1 MIKSKNITILG
12 SGISGLGSAKLANKL
27 GLNVFVSDNNIIGE
41 KIKKYLNENKIGFEE
56 NGHDVERL
64 LSADQVIISPG
75 ISFVDLKKR
84 YPEINKEKFISEIEF
99 ASRFTN
105 AYLIAVT
112 GSNGK
117 TTTASL
123 IYHILKSSG
132 FNVGLAGNIGVSFA
146 ESVCNFSYDFYVLE
160 VSSFQLDHISNFRP
174 NISIITNISADHLD
188 RYDYKFEN
196 YVKSKYRIVK
206 NQKNEDYFIYNGNC
220 IVTKKILKTIKINSK
235 KFSFSLS
242 KSQDKHSQIYLDK
255 NHINSLL
262 NKKKFMLST
271 NKIPIK
277 GKHNLQNSMAAISV
291 AQILKISNEKIKES
305 FKTFKSIPHRL
316 EHFLTIQK
324 VKYIN
329 DSKATNVNSVFY
341 ALDSFKEPIIWIAGG
356 VDKGNQYDDL
366 IPLVKNKVK
375 AIICLGQDNNKLID
389 VFSSHTD
396 LIVST
401 DNIADVVSSAYKIS
415 KPGDVVLLSPAC
427 ASFDLFKN
435 FEDRGNKFKEEV
447 RKL

>member
-41 KIKKYLNENKIGFEE
+41 KIKKYLKKNKIGFEE
-56 NGHDVERL
+56 NGHDIERL

-75 ISFVDLKKR
+75 ISFVDLKKS

-375 AIICLGQDNNKLID
+375 AIICLGHDNNKLID

>member
-41 KIKKYLNENKIGFEE
+41 KIKKYLKKNKIGFEE
-56 NGHDVERL
+56 NGHDIERL

-84 YPEINKEKFISEIEF
+84 YPEINQEKFISEIEF

>member
-1 MIKSKNITILG
+1 
-12 SGISGLGSAKLANKL
+12 
-27 GLNVFVSDNNIIGE
+27 
-41 KIKKYLNENKIGFEE
+41 
-56 NGHDVERL
+56 
-64 LSADQVIISPG
+64 
-75 ISFVDLKKR
+75 
-84 YPEINKEKFISEIEF
+84 
-99 ASRFTN
+99 
-105 AYLIAVT
+105 
-112 GSNGK
+112 
-117 TTTASL
+117 
-123 IYHILKSSG
+123 
-132 FNVGLAGNIGVSFA
+132 
-146 ESVCNFSYDFYVLE
+146 
-160 VSSFQLDHISNFRP
+160 
-174 NISIITNISADHLD
+174 
-188 RYDYKFEN
+188 
-196 YVKSKYRIVK
+196 
-206 NQKNEDYFIYNGNC
+206 
-220 IVTKKILKTIKINSK
+220 
-235 KFSFSLS
+235 
-242 KSQDKHSQIYLDK
+242 
-255 NHINSLL
+255 
-262 NKKKFMLST
+262 MLST

-341 ALDSFKEPIIWIAGG
+341 ALDSFNEPIIWIAGG

-401 DNIADVVSSAYKIS
+401 DNIIDVVSSAYKIS

>member
-41 KIKKYLNENKIGFEE
+41 KIKKYLKKNKIGFEE

-188 RYDYKFEN
+188 RYDYNFEN

-255 NHINSLL
+255 NHINSLI

>member
-12 SGISGLGSAKLANKL
+12 TGISGLGSAKLANKL
-27 GLNVFVSDNNIIGE
+27 GLNVFVSDNNIIGK

-56 NGHDVERL
+56 NGHDIRRL

-160 VSSFQLDHISNFRP
+160 VSSFQLDHISKFRP

-206 NQKNEDYFIYNGNC
+206 NQKNEDYFIYNRNC
-220 IVTKKILKTIKINSK
+220 IVTKRILKTIKINSK
-235 KFSFSLS
+235 KISFSLS

-341 ALDSFKEPIIWIAGG
+341 ALDSFNEPIIWIAGG

-401 DNIADVVSSAYKIS
+401 DNIIDVVSSAYKIS

>member
-12 SGISGLGSAKLANKL
+12 TGISGLGSAKLANKL
-27 GLNVFVSDNNIIGE
+27 GLNVFVSDNKIIGE

-56 NGHDVERL
+56 NGHDIRRL

-160 VSSFQLDHISNFRP
+160 VSSFQLDHISKFRP

-196 YVKSKYRIVK
+196 YVKSKYKIVK
-206 NQKNEDYFIYNGNC
+206 NQKNEDYFIYNRNC
-220 IVTKKILKTIKINSK
+220 IVTKRILKTIKINSK
-235 KFSFSLS
+235 KISFSLS

-341 ALDSFKEPIIWIAGG
+341 ALDSFNEPIIWIAGG

-401 DNIADVVSSAYKIS
+401 DNIIDVVSSAYKIS

>member
-12 SGISGLGSAKLANKL
+12 TGISGLGSAKLANKL
-27 GLNVFVSDNNIIGE
+27 GLNVFVSDNNIIGK

-56 NGHDVERL
+56 NGHDIRRL

-160 VSSFQLDHISNFRP
+160 VSSFQLDHISKFRP

-341 ALDSFKEPIIWIAGG
+341 ALDSFNEPIIWIAGG

-401 DNIADVVSSAYKIS
+401 DNIIDVVSSAYKIS

>member
-41 KIKKYLNENKIGFEE
+41 KIKKYLKKNKIGFEE
-56 NGHDVERL
+56 NGHDIERL

-75 ISFVDLKKR
+75 ISFVDLKKS

-242 KSQDKHSQIYLDK
+242 KSQYKHSQIYLDK

-375 AIICLGQDNNKLID
+375 AIICLGHDNNKLID

>member
-12 SGISGLGSAKLANKL
+12 TGISGLGSAKLANKL
-27 GLNVFVSDNNIIGE
+27 GLNVFVSDNNIIGK
-41 KIKKYLNENKIGFEE
+41 KIKKYLNENKIDFEE
-56 NGHDVERL
+56 NGHDIRRL

-160 VSSFQLDHISNFRP
+160 VSSFQLDHISKFRP

-206 NQKNEDYFIYNGNC
+206 NQKNEDYFIYNRNC
-220 IVTKKILKTIKINSK
+220 IVTKRILKTIKINSK
-235 KFSFSLS
+235 KISFSLS

>member
-41 KIKKYLNENKIGFEE
+41 KIKKYLKKNKIGFEE
-56 NGHDVERL
+56 NGHDIERL

-75 ISFVDLKKR
+75 ISFVDLKKS

-132 FNVGLAGNIGVSFA
+132 FNVGLAGNVGVSFA

-235 KFSFSLS
+235 KISFSLS

>member
-41 KIKKYLNENKIGFEE
+41 KIKKYLKKNKIGFEE

-255 NHINSLL
+255 NHINSLI

>member
-12 SGISGLGSAKLANKL
+12 TGISGLGSAKLANKL

-56 NGHDVERL
+56 NGHDIRRL

-84 YPEINKEKFISEIEF
+84 YPEIKKEKFISEIEF

-123 IYHILKSSG
+123 IYHILKSCG

-160 VSSFQLDHISNFRP
+160 VSSFQLDHISKFRP
-174 NISIITNISADHLD
+174 NISIITNISSDHLD
-188 RYDYKFEN
+188 RYDYKFEK

>member
-41 KIKKYLNENKIGFEE
+41 KIKKYLKKNKIGFEE
-56 NGHDVERL
+56 NGHDIQRL
-64 LSADQVIISPG
+64 LSSDQVIISPG

-196 YVKSKYRIVK
+196 YVQSKYRIVK

>member
-12 SGISGLGSAKLANKL
+12 TGISGLGSAKLANKL

-56 NGHDVERL
+56 NGHDIRRL

-84 YPEINKEKFISEIEF
+84 YPEIKKEKFISEIEF

-160 VSSFQLDHISNFRP
+160 VSSFQLDHISKFRP
-174 NISIITNISADHLD
+174 NISIITNISSDHLD
-188 RYDYKFEN
+188 RYDYKFEK

-206 NQKNEDYFIYNGNC
+206 NQKNEDYFIYNRNC
-220 IVTKKILKTIKINSK
+220 IVTKRILKTIKINSK
-235 KFSFSLS
+235 KISFSLS
-242 KSQDKHSQIYLDK
+242 KSQDYHSQIYLDK

-277 GKHNLQNSMAAISV
+277 CKHNLQNSMAAISV

>member
-1 MIKSKNITILG
+1 M
-12 SGISGLGSAKLANKL
+12 
-27 GLNVFVSDNNIIGE
+27 
-41 KIKKYLNENKIGFEE
+41 
-56 NGHDVERL
+56 
-64 LSADQVIISPG
+64 
-75 ISFVDLKKR
+75 
-84 YPEINKEKFISEIEF
+84 
-99 ASRFTN
+99 
-105 AYLIAVT
+105 
-112 GSNGK
+112 
-117 TTTASL
+117 
-123 IYHILKSSG
+123 
-132 FNVGLAGNIGVSFA
+132 GLAGNIGVSFA

-235 KFSFSLS
+235 KISFSLS

-341 ALDSFKEPIIWIAGG
+341 ALDSFNEPIIWIAGG

-401 DNIADVVSSAYKIS
+401 DNIIDVVSSAYKIS

>member
-41 KIKKYLNENKIGFEE
+41 KIKKYLKKNKIGFEE
-56 NGHDVERL
+56 NGHDIERL

-84 YPEINKEKFISEIEF
+84 YPIINKEKFISEIEF

-242 KSQDKHSQIYLDK
+242 KSQDKHSQIYLEK

-262 NKKKFMLST
+262 NKKKFMLSA

>member
-41 KIKKYLNENKIGFEE
+41 KIKKYLKKNKIGFEE
-56 NGHDVERL
+56 NGHDIERL

-146 ESVCNFSYDFYVLE
+146 ESVCNFSYNFYVLE

-255 NHINSLL
+255 NHINSLI

>member
-41 KIKKYLNENKIGFEE
+41 KIKKYLKKNKIGFEE
-56 NGHDVERL
+56 NGHDIERL

-255 NHINSLL
+255 NHINSLI